1 MNKVYLIAGTINL
14 TKETLYWT
22 LEGILGKD
30 VIGDYA
36 IVENRD
42 SYDLVK
48 IIGIVETTEG
58 NAKKFSKHGYKNMKK
73 VIKILEKSQ
82 IEVNKNEEEWNLI
95 YTKGGN
101 KKWE

>member
-30 VIGDYA
+30 NIIGDYA
-36 IVENRD
+36 IVESRD

-48 IIGIVETTEG
+48 IVGIVETTEE
-58 NAKKFSKHGYKNMKK
+58 NARKFSKHGYKNMKK

-82 IEVNKNEEEWNLI
+82 IEVNKNEEEWKSNL
-95 YTKGGN
+95 YNRRK
-101 KKWE
+101 

>member
-14 TKETLYWT
+14 TKETLCWT

-30 VIGDYA
+30 NIIGDYA
-36 IVENRD
+36 IVESRD

-48 IIGIVETTEG
+48 IVGIVETTEE
-58 NAKKFSKHGYKNMKK
+58 NARKFSKHGYKNMKK

-82 IEVNKNEEEWNLI
+82 IEVNKNEEEWKSNL
-95 YTKGGN
+95 YNRRK
-101 KKWE
+101 